1 MTTDFVD
8 LPEINEAD
16 PFATSEQSTT
26 FTLDPLIEELS
37 DDTGEVGEEIDFE
50 PFEGQEQA
58 QGETQ
63 QAEPE
68 PEPVKIPATDFSVYK
83 NSAIGV
89 VDTLDSVAQT
99 FLPNR
104 AKRTFFSSREEL
116 ERARQ
121 LKISY
126 DRGNQIESHEI
137 ELVDAYDAWVDY
149 CHNVPMSQPTK
160 ESIIQP
166 LAEVLAKRSTVV
178 TPETRL
184 LLALAI
190 WALPLILP
198 LFNSKK

>member
-1 MTTDFVD
+1 MINDFEV
-8 LPEINEAD
+8 PEINEAD
-16 PFATSEQSTT
+16 PFATQIEQSTT

-50 PFEGQEQA
+50 PFEGQEQVE
-58 QGETQ
+58 GGK
-63 QAEPE
+63 AESE